1 MLLLLFLYP
10 ADFPQ
15 SAENKVRAAHLKG
28 SVLALWVALLISLSC
43 AVADEPGD
51 KTANHKACY
60 CQHSSEPY
68 WHRFF
73 YVWFVAFSDG
83 EAVDIREDVRML
95 LKTHTKKHNDLTH
108 YTVPSWFWPRT
119 LSVPLNQMQVSSDVW
134 DAFHYLSGA
143 FDVSGIC
150 EIVICLFSPHRLQL
164 GMKQRTPLAGR
175 SLVKQASAKPFISP
189 DSPCYS
195 TELQPWKRVPA
206 RRNGNSPL
214 RRRWHQVCSPGKKI
228 LISVC
233 APGSVQL
240 VNLCMRAVQRGT
252 YSTQRDDGVLKEG
265 LHNHGKVL
273 SAVIATA
280 VHHVFSLNLMG
291 SDRKDSLKAQSP
303 WRLTK
308 RASQIILHMWG
319 HDLLQ
324 IALMWQIQI

>member
-1 MLLLLFLYP
+1 M
-10 ADFPQ
+10 
-15 SAENKVRAAHLKG
+15 
-28 SVLALWVALLISLSC
+28 W
-43 AVADEPGD
+43 
-51 KTANHKACY
+51 
-60 CQHSSEPY
+60 
-68 WHRFF
+68 
-73 YVWFVAFSDG
+73 
-83 EAVDIREDVRML
+83 DV
-95 LKTHTKKHNDLTH
+95 
-108 YTVPSWFWPRT
+108 
-119 LSVPLNQMQVSSDVW
+119 
-134 DAFHYLSGA
+134 FHYLSGA

-206 RRNGNSPL
+206 RRNGNSPP
-214 RRRWHQVCSPGKKI
+214 RSRWHQVCSPGKKI

-291 SDRKDSLKAQSP
+291 SDRKDLLKAQSP
-303 WRLTK
+303 
-308 RASQIILHMWG
+308 
-319 HDLLQ
+319 
-324 IALMWQIQI
+324 